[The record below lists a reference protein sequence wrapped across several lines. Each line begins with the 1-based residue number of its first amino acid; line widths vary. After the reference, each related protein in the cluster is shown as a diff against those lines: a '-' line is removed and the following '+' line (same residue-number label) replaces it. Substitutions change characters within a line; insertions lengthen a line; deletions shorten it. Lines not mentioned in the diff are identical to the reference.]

1 MAAMIP
7 QYGSAGIFLFRA
19 PGLFGRTQ
27 PGPRRPQNLPWQVM
41 LHLLQ
46 LQLQLML
53 PQMMLRLLRLRQ
65 L

>member
-1 MAAMIP
+1 M
-7 QYGSAGIFLFRA
+7 LR
-19 PGLFGRTQ
+19 LRLRL
-27 PGPRRPQNLPWQVM
+27 RRPQNLPWQVM

-46 LQLQLML
+46 LQQQLML